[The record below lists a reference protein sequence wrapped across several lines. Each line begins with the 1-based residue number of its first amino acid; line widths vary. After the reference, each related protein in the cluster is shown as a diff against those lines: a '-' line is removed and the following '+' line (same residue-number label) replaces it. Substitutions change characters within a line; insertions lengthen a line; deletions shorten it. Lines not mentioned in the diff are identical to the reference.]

1 MTLKGGVSM
10 LNRNQPDLSS
20 NVNVVCFDDLVPHN
34 HLVRKIKKL
43 IDFSFIYD
51 IVESLYS
58 EDQGRPSID
67 PVILFKIVFIQYL
80 FNIRSMRRTIEEIE
94 VNIAYRW
101 FLGFDINTEVPHF
114 STFGKNYVRRFKD
127 STIFEEIFN
136 TILYQAMKEKLVK
149 PDNIFI
155 DSTHIKAYANKRH
168 VNDILINDS
177 TTKYTD
183 ALNQEINELRVEEGK
198 KEIDFNEPKKVTKSL
213 TDPDCGIFHKGEKE
227 RQLAYSNQVISDE
240 SGWILASEVFAANL
254 HDGVTGQDT
263 IIPYIE
269 SHQEVKAA
277 VMDSG
282 YNNPVLLHEIYKRN
296 VLPVIPYARPKG
308 ARITVDGEGRRFTKE
323 QFKYVEMYD
332 YYACPNDQM
341 LLYKGVS
348 SNGYYQYKTK
358 KKDCLDCPFKHKCT
372 NQDTKMLLVHPYEYT
387 RQIVKDIRLSDFG
400 RDIYPKRKSS
410 VERAFALTKMNHCL
424 GFTFLR
430 GLKKNEHRSLIIFAM
445 HNLKKLAL
453 IKG

>member
-1 MTLKGGVSM
+1 M

-43 IDFSFIYD
+43 VDFSFIYD

-94 VNIAYRW
+94 VNVAYRW

-127 STIFEEIFN
+127 STVFQEIFN

-149 PDNIFI
+149 PDNIFV

-263 IIPYIE
+263 VIPYIE

-296 VLPVIPYARPKG
+296 VLPVIPYQRPKG
-308 ARITVDGEGRRFTKE
+308 PRITVDGDGKRFTKE
-323 QFKYVEMYD
+323 QFKYVQMYD
-332 YYACPNDQM
+332 YYACPNDKI
-341 LLYKGVS
+341 LPYKGVNS
-348 SNGYYQYKTK
+348 EGYYQ
-358 KKDCLDCPFKHKCT
+358 
-372 NQDTKMLLVHPYEYT
+372 
-387 RQIVKDIRLSDFG
+387 LS
-400 RDIYPKRKSS
+400 I
-410 VERAFALTKMNHCL
+410 AF
-424 GFTFLR
+424 
-430 GLKKNEHRSLIIFAM
+430 
-445 HNLKKLAL
+445 
-453 IKG
+453 